1 METRSGFNAVDLQKL
16 EIFVCVSE
24 LGNLSKAA
32 VALDTLP
39 SIVSRHVAAM
49 EQSCGGKLFH
59 RTGRGMSLTDLGTRL
74 LPRAQATLAEF
85 RNFQAEIKSQH
96 GVISGDVR
104 VGLVPSLAQAVSAR
118 LFRST
123 RELYPAVK
131 LILMEG
137 VTAQLD
143 AWRSNDEVDITILFR
158 AGQSEQRGED
168 SLGSVDTYLVGARG
182 DALTA
187 GAAVRFSE
195 LAGLPLVLAPAPNGL
210 RADVERQAQRSGLQL
225 SIVVETNS
233 LAVQTELA
241 ARGGAYTIMA
251 GHAASQRL
259 GAGLQAARIVDPCI
273 VRTIAMGIAS
283 HRPASDATR
292 HIARLARMHVME
304 AFETIGMPEDL
315 SPGA

>member
-1 METRSGFNAVDLQKL
+1 MDLQKL

-39 SIVSRHVAAM
+39 SIVSRQIAAL
-49 EQSCGGKLFH
+49 ERSCNGKLFH
-59 RTGRGMSLTDLGTRL
+59 RTGRGMTLTELGQRV
-74 LPRAQATLAEF
+74 LPQAKATVAEF
-85 RNFQAEIKSQH
+85 RKLQEEVKSQQ
-96 GVISGDVR
+96 GVVSGEVR
-104 VGLVPSLAQAVSAR
+104 IGLVPSLAQAVSAP
-118 LFRST
+118 LFRT
-123 RELYPAVK
+123 VQQLYPAVR
-131 LILMEG
+131 LIIMEG

-143 AWRSNDEVDITILFR
+143 SWRSNDEVDVTILFR
-158 AGQSEQRGED
+158 AAHAELRGED

-195 LAGLPLVLAPAPNGL
+195 LSGLPLVLASAPNGL
-210 RADVERQAQRSGLQL
+210 RADVEKHAQRLGVQL
-225 SIVVETNS
+225 SIVLETNS

-259 GAGLQAARIVDPCI
+259 SAGLQAARIVDPSI
-273 VRTIAMGIAS
+273 VRTIAIAMAS

-292 HIARLARMHVME
+292 HVARHARMHIME
-304 AFETIGMPEDL
+304 AFKTMGMPEG
-315 SPGA
+315 SAPEA

>member
-1 METRSGFNAVDLQKL
+1 MDLQKL

-32 VALDTLP
+32 VALGTLP
-39 SIVSRHVAAM
+39 SIVSRHVAAL

-59 RTGRGMSLTDLGTRL
+59 RTGRGMTLTDLGARL
-74 LPRAQATLAEF
+74 LPRAQATVTEF
-85 RNFQAEIKSQH
+85 RTFQAEIKLQQ

-104 VGLVPSLAQAVSAR
+104 IGLVPSLAQAVSAS
-118 LFRST
+118 LFRT
-123 RELYPAVK
+123 TQELYPAVR

-158 AGQSEQRGED
+158 AGQSELRGED
-168 SLGSVDTYLVGARG
+168 SLGSVDTYLIGASG
-182 DALTA
+182 DPLTA
-187 GAAVRFSE
+187 GTAVRFSE
-195 LAGLPLVLAPAPNGL
+195 LSGLPLVLAPPPNAL
-210 RADVERQAQRSGLQL
+210 RTDVERQAQRSGLQL

-233 LAVQTELA
+233 LSIQTELA
-241 ARGGAYTIMA
+241 ARGGVYTIMA

-259 GAGLQAARIVDPCI
+259 GAGLQAARIVDPTI

-283 HRPASDATR
+283 HRPASDAVR
-292 HIARLARMHVME
+292 HIARVARMHIIE
-304 AFETIGMPEDL
+304 AFKTMGMP
-315 SPGA
+315 

>member
-1 METRSGFNAVDLQKL
+1 MDLQKL

-39 SIVSRHVAAM
+39 SIVSRHVAAL

-59 RTGRGMSLTDLGTRL
+59 RTGRGMTLTDLGARL
-74 LPRAQATLAEF
+74 LPRAQSTLAEF
-85 RNFQAEIKSQH
+85 RTFQAAIKSQQ

-104 VGLVPSLAQAVSAR
+104 IGLVPSLAQAVSAS
-118 LFRST
+118 LFRT
-123 RELYPAVK
+123 TQELYPAVR

-158 AGQSEQRGED
+158 TGQSELRGED

-182 DALTA
+182 DNLTA

-195 LAGLPLVLAPAPNGL
+195 LAGLPLVLAPAPNAL
-210 RADVERQAQRSGLQL
+210 RADVERQAQRSRLQL

-233 LAVQTELA
+233 LAIQTELA
-241 ARGGAYTIMA
+241 AHGGAYTIMA

-259 GAGLQAARIVDPCI
+259 GAGLQAARIVDPTI
-273 VRTIAMGIAS
+273 VRIIAMGIAS
-283 HRPASDATR
+283 HRPASEAVR
-292 HIARLARMHVME
+292 HIARLARMHIIE
-304 AFETIGMPEDL
+304 ALKTMGMPEDPAS
-315 SPGA
+315 SP

>member
-1 METRSGFNAVDLQKL
+1 VDLQKL

-39 SIVSRHVAAM
+39 SIVSRQIAAL
-49 EQSCGGKLFH
+49 ERSCNGKLFH
-59 RTGRGMSLTDLGTRL
+59 RTGRGMTLTDLGQRV
-74 LPRAQATLAEF
+74 LPQAKATIAEF
-85 RNFQAEIKSQH
+85 RKLQEEVRSQQ
-96 GVISGDVR
+96 GVVSGEVR
-104 VGLVPSLAQAVSAR
+104 IGLVPSLAQAVSAP
-118 LFRST
+118 LFRT
-123 RELYPAVK
+123 VQQLYPAVR
-131 LILMEG
+131 LIIMEG

-143 AWRSNDEVDITILFR
+143 SWRSNDEVDVTILFR
-158 AGQSEQRGED
+158 AAHAELRGED

-195 LAGLPLVLAPAPNGL
+195 LSGLPLVLASAPNGL
-210 RADVERQAQRSGLQL
+210 RADVEKNAQRLGVQL
-225 SIVVETNS
+225 SIVLETNS

-259 GAGLQAARIVDPCI
+259 SAGLQAARIVDPSI
-273 VRTIAMGIAS
+273 VRTIAIGMAS
-283 HRPASDATR
+283 HRPASEATR
-292 HIARLARMHVME
+292 QVARHARTHIME
-304 AFETIGMPEDL
+304 AFKTMGMPHGTAPE
-315 SPGA
+315 A